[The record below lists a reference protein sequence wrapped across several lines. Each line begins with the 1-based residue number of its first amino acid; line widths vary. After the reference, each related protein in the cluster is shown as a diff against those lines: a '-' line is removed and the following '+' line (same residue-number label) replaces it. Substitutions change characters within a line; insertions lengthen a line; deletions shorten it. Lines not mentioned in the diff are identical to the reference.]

1 MTEVVGTA
9 AAGGVFVAVLGAAEA
24 TSRHW
29 RVEPELTRKGAHVV
43 SAVIVASLPLVL
55 SFVAVAVL
63 AVVFVPFMVL
73 SRRAGLFPSVHGVER
88 TTLGEVYFPLG
99 VLAAALLFPERDPFA
114 YGILVMG
121 LGDAAAGLVG
131 KRYGRR
137 AYRIVSASKTYM
149 GSAAF
154 FATVALVG
162 LAFAPLPVAL
172 LLAAA
177 LTLVEAVLGG
187 GADNLVLPVA
197 AAALLAWA

>member
-1 MTEVVGTA
+1 MTEVMGTA
-9 AAGGVFVAVLGAAEA
+9 AAGGIFVAVLGAAEA
-24 TSRHW
+24 TSRRW
-29 RVEPELTRKGAHVV
+29 KVEPELTRKGAHVA
-43 SAVIVASLPLVL
+43 SAVIVAALPLVL

-73 SRRAGLFPSVHGVER
+73 SRRAGLFPSVHSVER

-99 VLAAALLFPERDPFA
+99 VLAAAVLVPAPGPFA
-114 YGILVMG
+114 YGMLVMG
-121 LGDAAAGLVG
+121 LGDAAAGLAG

-137 AYRIVSASKTYM
+137 GYRLVSAPKTYV
-149 GSAAF
+149 GSAVF

-162 LAFAPLPVAL
+162 LAFVSLPLAL

-177 LTLVEAVLGG
+177 LTLVEALLGG